1 MRVPAP
7 MKLFIKHYPE
17 TTGGIVF
24 NENIEGEIEESGKK
38 IKFLHFSKVP
48 DIMDI

>member
-1 MRVPAP
+1 